1 MPNLNTLVFV
11 DTSVLLRDPDIL
23 TRIPDNGGYPVIT
36 KTVLDEIDHTKDNS
50 KNEEAVK
57 AARAFNRNID
67 HSKPH
72 KMSVTPTGISLVGGD
87 NITVLKYKDTAIYIL
102 EKMKF
107 EVAEGRRVNNDLRII
122 LTAKAYG
129 GIVITTDNG
138 WKTIGVSEGV
148 EVHIWDGGV
157 NNVRGNQENKSRRI
171 NHSDKQYTTRGSS
184 NIKNGNEDSRSK
196 NHIKFAVGTKAIP
209 VGAALQIQYTPKINE
224 TVLGCD
230 SGQQFTLLSEIS
242 RGGEG
247 VIYSTQVTSHVV
259 KIYLDKKLTQ
269 DKLDKISLII
279 KSKVNIKNVCFPVEL
294 LKNSKGEIV
303 GYLMPKAE
311 GKTLQSQ
318 IMTKPSLLRNFP
330 KWEKSDVVKV
340 CMRIVETIREL
351 HNANVIIGDINP
363 NNILLTKSGDVY
375 FVDTDSFQ
383 IENYPC
389 PVGTVNFTAPEIQG
403 ERFPEFLRT
412 KENEIFAIATL
423 IFMILMPG
431 KPPYS
436 RQNGEDQGTNIKNS
450 KFPYAF
456 SKNGE
461 NGEKINYPYDEA
473 PEGPWRN
480 IWSNLAYVIKEYFFS
495 VFREQKRP
503 SLEELIKALS
513 NYHSMLLKGHTSND
527 IFPDTLKIMDAIE
540 VPCIKCGKPH
550 KTGEAYYKKM
560 LSKGKKGSM
569 CQDCINEIK
578 AQKIFNQKGGE
589 LSSTS
594 NNRPSSISSLGQQLG
609 YPQYGTQAQR
619 PLFTRAGNAS
629 GQHQHLASNQ
639 QSTYNSYPNKTKVN
653 NAKSSSSLLDW
664 VFNIFKG
671 NKP

>member
-1 MPNLNTLVFV
+1 MVFV

-23 TRIPDNGGYPVIT
+23 TRIPANGGYPVIT
-36 KTVLDEIDHTKDNS
+36 KTVLDEIDYTKDNS
-50 KNEEAVK
+50 SNEDAVK

-67 HSKPH
+67 HSEPH
-72 KMSVTPTGISLVGGD
+72 RMSVTPTGVPLVGSD
-87 NITVLKYKDTAIYIL
+87 NITVLKYKKTTIYIL

-107 EVAEGRRVNNDLRII
+107 DVAEGRRINNDLRII

-138 WKTIGVSEGV
+138 WKTIGASEGV
-148 EVHIWDGGV
+148 EVHIWQGSG
-157 NNVRGNQENKSRRI
+157 NNVNTNQENKVRH
-171 NHSDKQYTTRGSS
+171 NKQVKNNATHHNRF
-184 NIKNGNEDSRSK
+184 NVKNGNESRSST
-196 NHIKFAVGTKAIP
+196 NLIKFAVGTQAIP
-209 VGAALQIQYTPKINE
+209 VGKIIPIKYPPKMNE

-230 SGQQFTLLSEIS
+230 SGQQLTLISEVS
-242 RGGEG
+242 SGGEG
-247 VIYSTQVTSHVV
+247 VIYNIQVPSHVV
-259 KIYLDKKLTQ
+259 KIYHSDRLTQ

-279 KSKVNIKNVCFPVEL
+279 KSKISIKNVCFPVQL
-294 LKNSKGEIV
+294 LKNSHGEIV
-303 GYLMPKAE
+303 GYLMTKAE

-330 KWEKSDVVKV
+330 HWKKSDVVQV

-351 HNANVIIGDINP
+351 HEANVIIGDINP

-403 ERFPEFLRT
+403 KRFPEFLRT

-436 RQNGEDQGTNIKNS
+436 RQNGEDQGKNIKNS

-456 SKNGE
+456 SKNGA

-480 IWSNLAYVIKEYFFS
+480 IWSNLAYVVKEYFFY

-503 SLEELIKALS
+503 SLEQLIDVLA
-513 NYHSMLLKGHTSND
+513 NYHSILLKGHVNNEV
-527 IFPDTLKIMDAIE
+527 FPDTLKIKDAIE
-540 VPCIKCGKPH
+540 VSCIKCGKPH
-550 KTGEAYYKKM
+550 KIGEEHYKKL
-560 LSKGKKGSM
+560 LSKGKTGSM
-569 CQDCINEIK
+569 CQICINEIK
-578 AQKIFNQKGGE
+578 AKRIFEQKEHG
-589 LSSTS
+589 S
-594 NNRPSSISSLGQQLG
+594 NNASYNRSSPKSSLGQQLG
-609 YPQYGTQAQR
+609 YQSYGSQTKK
-619 PLFTRAGNAS
+619 PSFTRASNTNS
-629 GQHQHLASNQ
+629 TSSHHVNNQ
-639 QSTYNSYPNKTKVN
+639 QKTYNSYQQKSKVN
-653 NAKSSSSLLDW
+653 NAHSSSSLIGWIISL
-664 VFNIFKG
+664 FGG